1 MKLSVKYRLLAFLFF
16 ITAFM
21 PAAAYNSPRRSRLPF
36 AVGEKLTF
44 SVRWG
49 VIRAGVATLEVRE
62 NFKLAGRDTF
72 RIVHTA
78 RSARFFDPFYRV
90 RNRIESYIDARELYS
105 VRYERTIREGGYS
118 KDGLIIYDQEYGRA
132 YEDGHMFEITEGV
145 QDVISSFYFL
155 RTMEL
160 EDGKIYEFDVG
171 SDKTVWPLEVEVIG
185 RERIT
190 VPAGTFNTILVQP
203 RILEGEGIFK
213 HEGDIFLWLT
223 DDERRIPVMGRSEI
237 IVGAVTILLTDKKLP
252 RLR

>member
-1 MKLSVKYRLLAFLFF
+1 MKLSNKYRIFIFLFF
-16 ITAFM
+16 LSISL
-21 PAAAYNSPRRSRLPF
+21 PAAAQNSSRRARLPF

-49 VIRAGVATLEVRE
+49 IIRAGVATLEVRE
-62 NFKLAGRDTF
+62 NFNLAGRNTF

-90 RNRIESYIDARELYS
+90 RNRIESYIDAQELYS

-132 YEDGHMFEITEGV
+132 YEDGEMFEITKGV

-155 RTMEL
+155 RTMGL
-160 EDGKIYEFDVG
+160 ETGETYEFDVG

-185 RERIT
+185 RERVT
-190 VPAGTFNTILVQP
+190 VPAGTFDTIIVKP
-203 RILEGEGIFK
+203 RIREGEGIFK
-213 HEGDIFLWLT
+213 HEGEILLWLT
-223 DDERRIPVMGRSEI
+223 DDERRIPVLARSEI
-237 IVGAVTILLTDKKLP
+237 MVGSVSIHLTEKKLP